1 MLLSLLLTVAIS
13 LPSAPCEPM
22 EPLAPD
28 ASTASMAEFAGDEYE
43 YWQAEAEAIAAA
55 RGLAAE
61 IAALEARIAADSEAM
76 LREYSADPGNP
87 AAPVGSMAAWAIEAY
102 AAEVWREWVLAHKH

>member
-1 MLLSLLLTVAIS
+1 MLLTLLVTVAVS
-13 LPSAPCEPM
+13 LPSPQLAPM

-28 ASTASMAEFAGDEYE
+28 ASTASMAEFAGDEYA

-55 RGLAAE
+55 HGLAAE
-61 IAALEARIAADSEAM
+61 ISALEARIAADSEAM

-87 AAPVGSMAAWAIEAY
+87 AAPVGSMTAWAIEAY
-102 AAEVWREWVLAHKH
+102 AAEVWREWVLAHK